1 MTKLTLPKAERTK
14 QYIVAQAA
22 TLFNQQG
29 YAGTSMDDI
38 MQATSLSK
46 GGLYTHFKSKEEI
59 ALAAFEHAVQR
70 VTERVRERTQPIA
83 HPLDKLR
90 AVVHFYRANIFT
102 PPVEGGCPIQNTS
115 IEVDDNNPVLRERV
129 RAAMNYWKEG
139 IIYIVN
145 KGVNK
150 NMIRADVDANIFAIR
165 FIGTL
170 EGAILL
176 TRLYQDM
183 QYFDAMAKQLLEMI
197 DGLEVTKKIRDQGTP

>member
-1 MTKLTLPKAERTK
+1 MTNVAVPKAERTK
-14 QYIVAQAA
+14 QYIVEQAA

-38 MQATSLSK
+38 MRATRLSK

-59 ALAAFEHAVQR
+59 AFAAFEHAVQR
-70 VTERVRERTQPIA
+70 VTERVRERTRLIA

-90 AVVHFYRANIFT
+90 AVVQFYRENIFT

-115 IEVDDNNPVLRERV
+115 IEVDDNNPVLQERV
-129 RAAMNYWKEG
+129 RAAMDNWKDG

-145 KGVNK
+145 KGIIK
-150 NMIRADVDANIFAIR
+150 NMIRADVDVTAFAIR

-176 TRLYQDM
+176 ARLYKDV
-183 QYFDAMAKQLLEMI
+183 QYFDRLAEQLLEMI
-197 DGLEVTKKIRDQGTP
+197 DNLEIKE